1 LQAQLGRHLQSAS
14 SYLLELE
21 QAIRAY
27 EPEVHALRRFRL
39 ATNQVRQTAWAVEHW
54 RQEQR
59 SRHGKNGNGKGKAN
73 GNGDSAQ
80 PVVQTEI
87 WHRALEANLALLEE
101 LETNVA
107 AAPPE
112 EVEDLLRSISILLKR
127 LEHLR
132 IR

>member
-1 LQAQLGRHLQSAS
+1 LQAQLGQHLHSAC

-27 EPEVHALRRFRL
+27 EPDLTALRSFRL

-59 SRHGKNGNGKGKAN
+59 GRRGKNGNGNATARHE
-73 GNGDSAQ
+73 SAL

-101 LETNVA
+101 LETHPA
-107 AAPPE
+107 AASSQ

-132 IR
+132 TS